1 MLIEQIMRMAR
12 IWWYR
17 LVVRTRRE
25 IHESEATTEDP
36 EMRVR
41 RTMFFTV
48 LAVAWIAAPAQ
59 AQWIVTPYVG
69 INVAGDLE
77 RRRGGAGVYA
87 GYIGDWVAFEFDV
100 ERHGHFF
107 KDAEIGNT
115 GTALTEDVNTRATR
129 IMGNVLVPLHRRGA
143 TGWRLY
149 GAAGF
154 GLVRA
159 DFIHLGQSPEVVR
172 ADSNNEGPREV
183 HQGDFAFNAG
193 GGAIKSLNSR
203 LGLRAD
209 LRYFRAFADQN
220 KSLPAGQIG
229 DVNGVYRDYGFW
241 QVTFGVT
248 FRFPRER

>member
-1 MLIEQIMRMAR
+1 MAR
-12 IWWYR
+12 R
-17 LVVRTRRE
+17 LGSCRHR
-25 IHESEATTEDP
+25 
-36 EMRVR
+36 
-41 RTMFFTV
+41 
-48 LAVAWIAAPAQ
+48 
-59 AQWIVTPYVG
+59 
-69 INVAGDLE
+69 E
-77 RRRGGAGVYA
+77 RRRPDADRTNHANGQNLVVPPCRAGAPGDTRIRGNHRRPGDASSTHNVFHGAGRRVDCGAGVSA
-87 GYIGDWVAFEFDV
+87 GYIGDWVGFEFDV

-129 IMGNVLVPLHRRGA
+129 IMGNVLVPLHRKSA

-149 GAAGF
+149 GAAGL

-159 DFIHLGQSPEVVR
+159 DFIHLGQSPDVVR
-172 ADSNNEGPREV
+172 ADSSNEGPREI
-183 HQGDFAFNAG
+183 HQNDFAFNAG
-193 GGAIKSLNSR
+193 GGVIKSLNSR